1 MELIKR
7 TSLYFREGASDKV
20 YEVDL
25 CRLGENRYT
34 VNFRYGRRG
43 AKLKEGTKTEPP
55 VPLAQAERV
64 FDKLVGEK
72 VKKGY
77 QEMPPARSG
86 PASSEPAPNAPVA
99 GNPRHQAILNR
110 LASRENNKWP
120 LERAIWRAGEL
131 QIPEATSL
139 LIQLIGTGEPLRN
152 YCIAWALGW
161 CGDESAI
168 VHLERLCESSNPEF
182 VRRIAWEALFKLS
195 GEPVREEMRAGKIER
210 LPSELRELARNGSS
224 EAFLEALRAYLEGG
238 DGTHFAVLDA
248 IYQIDSEHVRPA
260 LLSVLRD
267 APLKPNYFRQI
278 RHIFKMAEYRH
289 DAEVFG
295 TIAYRFETQSAVFH
309 SDTFIRLPDGT
320 YLRRFEWTYNPE
332 KGRHEQ
338 VPLTEFQRE
347 MQSPNCRIAYS
358 DRTREYLRRR
368 VWRTLEQLGEEGD
381 PDYVKMAAGVLLVY
395 SDADAQGVRHSTVY
409 RWDRSSRRTL
419 VSQSNWD
426 VYAGYLT
433 FNHILYENSPRY
445 VLKPGSKAWRCQDNS
460 TPGNPEPQVRE
471 EAFPELWERHPEAL
485 LELLLQSNCRPVHQF
500 AAKAMRVCRQFC
512 AQLNIETVIALLGKV
527 YEVTAL
533 LGFELAR
540 ERYNP
545 AEPNRELVL
554 AAVNCV
560 SLEARAQ
567 AYRWIEEQRERFF
580 EASDF
585 IAALVTSSQVDTRR
599 FARRLLGSSILS
611 DTTAR
616 VLIGRII
623 VALLALPGDP
633 PQPPLEKG
641 GLREADSSVPPFL
654 RWAMGDREAVREL
667 AKEIAE
673 TLLASFTPQ
682 LRNLGFGVIL
692 DLLAH
697 PMPEIQELGARILLN
712 HEMRAVDL
720 PVDLIE
726 SLLASPHES
735 VRAIGV
741 RLFGQLPD
749 ERLMSDRSFIIA
761 MAVSPAG
768 ELRSAIRPAIRRLAS
783 NFPEFGL
790 GLAADFIEILV
801 VPERHEGV
809 HADVVRVMREDI
821 PGWVSR
827 VSEETA
833 MRLVGAKSGAVQ
845 ELGGW
850 VLKENRDR
858 FVGGLETSE
867 IVKLAGHE
875 VLSVREA
882 AREMF
887 GEILGRLRGNS
898 QEMLAGV
905 RLLESKWEDSRE
917 FARRIF
923 STEFSA
929 EDWMPEVMV
938 SVCDSVREDVRV
950 FGRDLVRRNF
960 QEGYGEEY
968 LLKFAEHPSGDMQ
981 VFATNY
987 LESYAADNTDR
998 LRELV
1003 PYFVT
1008 VLCQVNRGRVAKGR
1022 IFKFLDKEAQ
1032 KSEEAARIVA
1042 EILTRQSVTV
1052 AIGDK
1057 ATAVE
1062 MMLKIRRRFPGIE
1075 LPIQVKPVSEVR
1087 S

>member
-25 CRLGENRYT
+25 YRLGENRYT

-43 AKLKEGTKTEPP
+43 AKLKEGTKTEQP

-77 QEMPPARSG
+77 QEMPPARTG

-110 LASRENNKWP
+110 LARRDNNKWP
-120 LERAIWRAGEL
+120 VERAIWRAGEL

-168 VHLERLCESSNPEF
+168 APLQRLCDSSNPEF
-182 VRRIAWEALFKLS
+182 VRRIAWEARFKLF
-195 GEPVREEMRAGKIER
+195 GEPVRQEMRAGKIEQ
-210 LPSELRELARNGSS
+210 LPSELRDLARNGSS
-224 EAFLEALRAYLEGG
+224 EAFLAALRAYLDGG
-238 DGTHFAVLDA
+238 DSTHFAVLDA
-248 IYQIDSEHVRPA
+248 IYQIDNEHVRPA

-267 APLKPNYFRQI
+267 APVKPNYFRQI

-295 TIAYRFETQSAVFH
+295 TLAYRFERESGMFH
-309 SDTFIRLPDGT
+309 SDTNFIRLPDGT
-320 YLRRFEWTYNPE
+320 YLRRREWNYNTA

-338 VPLTEFQRE
+338 VQGTEFERE

-368 VWRTLEQLGEEGD
+368 VWRTLEQLAEEGD
-381 PDYVKMAAGVLLVY
+381 PDYVRMAAGVLLVY
-395 SDADAQGVRHSTVY
+395 SDADAQEVRHSNVY
-409 RWDRSSRRTL
+409 RWERSTWRTI

-445 VLKPGSKAWRCQDNS
+445 ELKPGSQAWRCQDNY

-500 AAKAMRVCRQFC
+500 AAKAMRACRQFC
-512 AQLNIETVIALLGKV
+512 AELNIETVIALLGKT

-545 AEPNRELVL
+545 AEPNRQLVL

-580 EASDF
+580 EESDF
-585 IAALVTSSQVDTRR
+585 IAALVTSSQADTRR

-623 VALLALPGDP
+623 VALLALEPS
-633 PQPPLEKG
+633 Q
-641 GLREADSSVPPFL
+641 A
-654 RWAMGDREAVREL
+654 EL
-667 AKEIAE
+667 AKEIGE

-720 PVDLIE
+720 PADLIE
-726 SLLASPHES
+726 SLLASPHEP

-761 MAVSPAG
+761 MAVSAAG

-783 NFPEFGL
+783 NYPEFGL
-790 GLAADFIEILV
+790 GLAGDFIEILV

-827 VSEETA
+827 ISEETA

-845 ELGGW
+845 ELGGL

-968 LLKFAEHPSGDMQ
+968 LLKFSEHPSGDMQ

-987 LESYAADNTDR
+987 LESYAADNADR

-1042 EILTRQSVTV
+1042 EILTRQSVTL

-1062 MMLKIRRRFPGIE
+1062 IMVRIRRRFPGIE

>member
-7 TSLYFREGASDKV
+7 ISLYFREGASDKV

-43 AKLKEGTKTEPP
+43 AKLKEGTKTELP

-110 LASRENNKWP
+110 LARRDNNKWP

-168 VHLERLCESSNPEF
+168 APLERLCDSSNPEF

-195 GEPVREEMRAGKIER
+195 GEPVREEMRAYKIER
-210 LPSELRELARNGSS
+210 LPSELRELARNGSY
-224 EAFLEALRAYLEGG
+224 EAFLAALRAYLEGG
-238 DGTHFAVLDA
+238 DSTHFAVLDA
-248 IYQIDSEHVRPA
+248 IYQIDNQHVRPA
-260 LLSVLRD
+260 LISVLRD
-267 APLKPNYFRQI
+267 APVKPNYFRQI

-295 TIAYRFETQSAVFH
+295 MIAYRFEREAGMFR
-309 SDTFIRLPDGT
+309 SDNNFIRLPDGT
-320 YLRRFEWTYNPE
+320 YLRRFEWRYNAE

-338 VPLTEFQRE
+338 VQLTEFQRE
-347 MQSPNCRIAYS
+347 IQRPNSRIAYS
-358 DRTREYLRRR
+358 DKTREYLCRR
-368 VWRTLEQLGEEGD
+368 VWRTLAQLGEEGA
-381 PDYVKMAAGVLLVY
+381 PDYVKMAAGVLLLY
-395 SDADAQGVRHSTVY
+395 SDADAQEVKQSSFR
-409 RWDRSSRRTL
+409 RWNWQSSQYETTIRG
-419 VSQSNWD
+419 SWD
-426 VYAGYLT
+426 TYAGYLT

-445 VLKPGSKAWRCQDNS
+445 VLKPGSKAWRCQDNY

-471 EAFPELWERHPEAL
+471 EAFPELWDRHPEAL

-500 AAKAMRVCRQFC
+500 AAKAMRACRQFC
-512 AQLNIETVIALLGKV
+512 AELNIETVIALLGKV

-545 AEPNRELVL
+545 AEPNRQLVL

-585 IAALVTSSQVDTRR
+585 IAALVTSSQAETRR

-623 VALLALPGDP
+623 VALLALEPS
-633 PQPPLEKG
+633 Q
-641 GLREADSSVPPFL
+641 A
-654 RWAMGDREAVREL
+654 EL

-673 TLLASFTPQ
+673 TLLGSFTPQ

-712 HEMRAVDL
+712 HEMRAADL
-720 PVDLIE
+720 PADLIE

-735 VRAIGV
+735 IRAIGV
-741 RLFGQLPD
+741 RIFGQLPD

-761 MAVSPAG
+761 VAVSPAG

-790 GLAADFIEILV
+790 GLAGDFIEILM

-833 MRLVGAKSGAVQ
+833 MRLLGAKSGVVQ
-845 ELGGW
+845 ELGGL

-858 FVGGLETSE
+858 FVGELETSE

-887 GEILGRLRGNS
+887 GEILDRLRGNS

>member
-7 TSLYFREGASDKV
+7 TSLYFKEGASDKV
-20 YEVDL
+20 YEVDF

-43 AKLKEGTKTEPP
+43 ANLKEGTKTEQP
-55 VPLAQAERV
+55 VPLAQAERI

-77 QEMPPARSG
+77 QEMPPARTG
-86 PASSEPAPNAPVA
+86 QASSEPAPNAPVA

-168 VHLERLCESSNPEF
+168 APLERLCDDSNPEF

-224 EAFLEALRAYLEGG
+224 EAFAAALRAYLDGG
-238 DGTHFAVLDA
+238 DSTHFAVLAA
-248 IYQIDSEHVRPA
+248 IYQIDNEHVRPA

-295 TIAYRFETQSAVFH
+295 TLAYRFEREAGMFR
-309 SDTFIRLPDGT
+309 SDKNFIQLPDGT
-320 YLRRFEWTYNPE
+320 YLRKYGWRYNT
-332 KGRHEQ
+332 KKDRHEQ
-338 VPLTEFQRE
+338 VELNEFEQE
-347 MQSPNCRIAYS
+347 MQRPEPRIAYS

-381 PDYVKMAAGVLLVY
+381 PDYVKMAAGVLLLY
-395 SDADAQGVRHSTVY
+395 SDADAQEVRHSTVY
-409 RWDRSSRRTL
+409 RWDRSNWRTL
-419 VSQSNWD
+419 VSQSDWD

-445 VLKPGSKAWRCQDNS
+445 ELKPGSKAWRCQDNY

-512 AQLNIETVIALLGKV
+512 DQLNIETVIALLGKA

-545 AEPNRELVL
+545 AEPNRQLVL

-560 SLEARAQ
+560 SPEARAQ

-580 EASDF
+580 EQSDF
-585 IAALVTSSQVDTRR
+585 IAALVTSPQADTRR

-623 VALLALPGDP
+623 VALLAL
-633 PQPPLEKG
+633 
-641 GLREADSSVPPFL
+641 EASQ
-654 RWAMGDREAVREL
+654 AEL

-720 PVDLIE
+720 PADLIE

-741 RLFGQLPD
+741 RIFGQLPD

-768 ELRSAIRPAIRRLAS
+768 DLRSAIRPAIRRLAS
-783 NFPEFGL
+783 NFPEFGF

-845 ELGGW
+845 ELGGF

-875 VLSVREA
+875 VLAVREA

-968 LLKFAEHPSGDMQ
+968 LLKFSEHPTGDMQ

-987 LESYAADNTDR
+987 LESYAADNADR

-1003 PYFVT
+1003 PYFLT

-1062 MMLKIRRRFPGIE
+1062 MMVRIRRRFPGIE

>member
-7 TSLYFREGASDKV
+7 ISLYFREGASDKV

-43 AKLKEGTKTEPP
+43 AKLKEGTKTELP

-110 LASRENNKWP
+110 LARRDNNKWP
-120 LERAIWRAGEL
+120 VERAIWRAGEL

-168 VHLERLCESSNPEF
+168 APLERLCDSSNPEF

-224 EAFLEALRAYLEGG
+224 EAFLAALRAYLDGG
-238 DGTHFAVLDA
+238 DSTHFAVLDA
-248 IYQIDSEHVRPA
+248 IYQIDNQHVRPA
-260 LLSVLRD
+260 LISVLRD
-267 APLKPNYFRQI
+267 APLKPNYFQRI

-295 TIAYRFETQSAVFH
+295 TLAYRFEREAGMFR
-309 SDTFIRLPDGT
+309 SDNNFIRLPDGT
-320 YLRRFEWTYNPE
+320 YLRRFEWRYNAE

-338 VPLTEFQRE
+338 VQLTEFQRE
-347 MQSPNCRIAYS
+347 IQRPNSRIAYS
-358 DRTREYLRRR
+358 DKTREYLCRR
-368 VWRTLEQLGEEGD
+368 VWRTLAQLGEEGV
-381 PDYVKMAAGVLLVY
+381 PDYVKMAAGVLLLY
-395 SDADAQGVRHSTVY
+395 SDADAQEVKQSSFR
-409 RWDRSSRRTL
+409 RWNWQSRQYETTIRG
-419 VSQSNWD
+419 SWD
-426 VYAGYLT
+426 TYAGYLA

-445 VLKPGSKAWRCQDNS
+445 ELKPGSKAWRCRES
-460 TPGNPEPQVRE
+460 YKPGDPEPQVRE

-512 AQLNIETVIALLGKV
+512 AELNIETVIALLGKA

-545 AEPNRELVL
+545 AEPNRQLVL

-560 SLEARAQ
+560 SPEARAQ

-585 IAALVTSSQVDTRR
+585 IAALVTSSQAETRR

-623 VALLALPGDP
+623 VALLALEPS
-633 PQPPLEKG
+633 Q
-641 GLREADSSVPPFL
+641 A
-654 RWAMGDREAVREL
+654 EL

-673 TLLASFTPQ
+673 TLLGSFTPQ

-712 HEMRAVDL
+712 HEMRAADL
-720 PVDLIE
+720 PADLIE

-735 VRAIGV
+735 IRAIGV
-741 RLFGQLPD
+741 RIFGQLPD

-761 MAVSPAG
+761 VAVSPAG

-790 GLAADFIEILV
+790 GLAGDFIEILM

-833 MRLVGAKSGAVQ
+833 MRLLGAKSGVVQ
-845 ELGGW
+845 ELGGL

-858 FVGGLETSE
+858 FVGELETSE

-968 LLKFAEHPSGDMQ
+968 LLKFSEHPTGDMQ

-987 LESYAADNTDR
+987 LESYAADNADR

-1062 MMLKIRRRFPGIE
+1062 MMVKIRRRYPGID